1 MDRVTSKEII
11 KNLIDVGYTLSEI
24 SKYTTIS
31 RSTLS
36 NILKNG
42 IESNVVVTSKLEN
55 FFKANIEEVE
65 LGYFADVKNRTTSLI
80 YTPDGFQKAIGFLDK
95 GVLHCYSIKTEH
107 YEIVAA
113 DEHLIQLA
121 DNSWI
126 KANLLSIGSK
136 LLTESGIEEIISIED
151 AGDINCYDV
160 TIDHKNHRYF
170 IDGISSHNT
179 GKSKIAATIAANA
192 LNECDYDA
200 IFYFDS
206 EGGGL
211 KEFFENCGCDTDK
224 VFQILVSSV
233 EDAQLQILKTYS
245 QIEEYK
251 KEDPDVKFLCILDS
265 LGALVP
271 EKLLRD
277 ANNDKVASEMRTD
290 VLN

>member
-1 MDRVTSKEII
+1 MA
-11 KNLIDVGYTLSEI
+11 KNLKNFLKKLSEETGAVSFTE
-24 SKYTTIS
+24 SKY
-31 RSTLS
+31 
-36 NILKNG
+36 
-42 IESNVVVTSKLEN
+42 
-55 FFKANIEEVE
+55 
-65 LGYFADVKNRTTSLI
+65 
-80 YTPDGFQKAIGFLDK
+80 
-95 GVLHCYSIKTEH
+95 
-107 YEIVAA
+107 
-113 DEHLIQLA
+113 
-121 DNSWI
+121 
-126 KANLLSIGSK
+126 
-136 LLTESGIEEIISIED
+136 
-151 AGDINCYDV
+151 GDINNWISTGSYALNR
-160 TIDHKNHRYF
+160 IISGSIYK
-170 IDGISSHNT
+170 GIPSGRVIILGGASST

-245 QIEEYK
+245 QIEEFK

-290 VLN
+290 VQNW